1 VAMLFSKV
9 RQRFPSAENFIFKE
23 SNIYCMGQLNALAEL
38 QGINALTIE
47 QDGKHFNRF
56 QQYL

>member
-1 VAMLFSKV
+1 VATLFSKV

-23 SNIYCMGQLNALAEL
+23 SNIGQLNALAEL

-47 QDGKHFNRF
+47 QDGTHSTKS
-56 QQYL
+56 

>member
-1 VAMLFSKV
+1 VATLFSKV

-47 QDGKHFNRF
+47 QDGTHSTKS
-56 QQYL
+56 